1 MDLPRL
7 RRIRQ
12 GAVMSQEELAERS
25 GVARDTISKLETGR
39 RGAYPSTIR
48 KLAAGLEVR
57 PQMLMGGVEYLDEP
71 PEEESSEKKPSK
83 ETERAKR
90 IGFSSG
96 SLRKP
101 WPQASSIKECW
112 CFSEITS
119 PGTQW
124 CCAFGLRVKSS
135 TLLMA
140 VICCLKPFQAGTAAR
155 ACSPAATWATSS
167 HCAPASAV
175 RSIVPSPKPA
185 YSVPGV

>member
-71 PEEESSEKKPSK
+71 IEDELVENEPQKEPERDRKV
-83 ETERAKR
+83 
-90 IGFSSG
+90 GF
-96 SLRKP
+96 
-101 WPQASSIKECW
+101 
-112 CFSEITS
+112 
-119 PGTQW
+119 
-124 CCAFGLRVKSS
+124 
-135 TLLMA
+135 
-140 VICCLKPFQAGTAAR
+140 
-155 ACSPAATWATSS
+155 
-167 HCAPASAV
+167 
-175 RSIVPSPKPA
+175 
-185 YSVPGV
+185 